1 MIDRKKFIFSL
12 VFTLFVI
19 YLIFCF
25 PTYSQL
31 KFLSWYGPKDDIWLY
46 IKEIIIHNDLKI
58 IFALLF
64 NALTIANVC
73 GIFIS

>member
-1 MIDRKKFIFSL
+1 MSGPFQNPRAENPHSKRKQPDWGHL
-12 VFTLFVI
+12 ALQTLD
-19 YLIFCF
+19 
-25 PTYSQL
+25 SQNL
-31 KFLSWYGPKDDIWLY
+31 
-46 IKEIIIHNDLKI
+46 LKI